1 MDESCSEKALV
12 QIKHPGNYK
21 ERDEPGAHIR
31 ITGPCGDAMGFR
43 VKADN
48 GIITI
53 GSGFGSLLH
62 ISCGCCGKVMHLSG
76 AFV

>member
-31 ITGPCGDAMGFR
+31 ITGPCGDAMGF
-43 VKADN
+43 
-48 GIITI
+48 G
-53 GSGFGSLLH
+53 
-62 ISCGCCGKVMHLSG
+62 
-76 AFV
+76 